1 MGAAD
6 PFNPQPS
13 LDVIEDVRLLLEFP
27 FMRNALMAGT
37 IVAVL
42 AGVLGW
48 FVVLRGE
55 TFTAHT
61 LSVVGFPGAAGAV
74 LVGVAPLVGLVV
86 LCVLA
91 AFGIAALSR
100 PATGERQADSAV
112 IGSVQAVALALGFLC
127 IGLYGGLLDG
137 VIQRLFGTVVGVTE
151 GDVAALL
158 MTAVLALGVLVAVGR
173 RLLFVSVDAEVAAA
187 RGLPVRG
194 LSTLFLLLLGLAVAE
209 VSQITGSLL
218 VFALLVTPP
227 ATAQLITARPARG
240 IALSIAIALGVTW
253 MGMAVAYFTVYPI
266 GFFVTTLAF
275 GAYLTVRTVRR
286 VLTTSR
292 RRLRTRPSAA

>member
-1 MGAAD
+1 VGVAD
-6 PFNPQPS
+6 ALNPQPS
-13 LDVIEDVRLLLEFP
+13 FDLVEDGRLLFEFP

-48 FVVLRGE
+48 LVVLRGE
-55 TFTAHT
+55 SFTAHT

-74 LVGVAPLVGLVV
+74 LAGVAPLFGLVT

-91 AFGIAALSR
+91 ALGIARLSR
-100 PATGERQADSAV
+100 SASGERRADSAV
-112 IGSVQAVALALGFLC
+112 IGSVQAAALALGFLF

-137 VIQRLFGTVVGVTE
+137 VTQRLFGTLVGVTE

-158 MTAVLALGVLVAVGR
+158 LTAALALGVLLAIGR

-187 RGLPVRG
+187 RGLPVRR
-194 LSTLFLLLLGLAVAE
+194 LSTLFLVLLGLAVAE

-218 VFALLVTPP
+218 VFALLVTPA
-227 ATAQLITARPARG
+227 ATAQLVTARPARG
-240 IALSIAIALGVTW
+240 IALSVSIALVVTW
-253 MGMAVAYFTVYPI
+253 LGMGVAYFTVYPI

-275 GAYLTVRTVRR
+275 GGYVMVRTGR
-286 VLTTSR
+286 LILATSR
-292 RRLRTRPSAA
+292 RRWAAT

>member
-1 MGAAD
+1 VGAAD
-6 PFNPQPS
+6 AFNPQPS
-13 LDVIEDVRLLLEFP
+13 FDVIEDVRLLLEFP

-55 TFTAHT
+55 SFTAHT

-74 LVGVAPLVGLVV
+74 LVGVAPLFGLVA
-86 LCVLA
+86 LCVVA
-91 AFGIAALSR
+91 ALGIARLSR
-100 PATGERQADSAV
+100 PASGERQADSAV
-112 IGSVQAVALALGFLC
+112 IGTVQAVALALGFLF

-137 VIQRLFGTVVGVTE
+137 VTQRLFGTLVGVTE

-158 MTAVLALGVLVAVGR
+158 LTAVLALGVLVAVAR
-173 RLLFVSVDAEVAAA
+173 PLLFASVDAEVAAA

-218 VFALLVTPP
+218 VFALLVTPA
-227 ATAQLITARPARG
+227 ATAQLVTARPSRG
-240 IALSIAIALGVTW
+240 IALSVAIAVAVTW
-253 MGMAVAYFTVYPI
+253 VGMAIAYFTVYPI

-275 GAYLTVRTVRR
+275 AGYVTARAGRRLGAA
-286 VLTTSR
+286 SR
-292 RRLRTRPSAA
+292 RRWAAA

>member
-1 MGAAD
+1 MGVAD
-6 PFNPQPS
+6 ALNPQPS
-13 LDVIEDVRLLLEFP
+13 LDLVDDVRLLLEFP

-42 AGVLGW
+42 AGILGW

-74 LVGVAPLVGLVV
+74 LFGVPPLLGLVA

-91 AFGIAALSR
+91 AIGIAGLSR
-100 PATGERQADSAV
+100 SATGDRQADSAV
-112 IGSVQAVALALGFLC
+112 VGSVQAVALALGFLF

-137 VIQRLFGTVVGVTE
+137 VTQRLFGSLVGVTE
-151 GDVAALL
+151 DDVAALL
-158 MTAVLALGVLVAVGR
+158 LTAALALGVLFAVGR
-173 RLLFVSVDAEVAAA
+173 PLLFASVDAEVAAA

-194 LSTLFLLLLGLAVAE
+194 LSTLFLLLIGLAVAE

-218 VFALLVTPP
+218 VFALLVTPA
-227 ATAQLITARPARG
+227 ATAQLVTARPARG
-240 IALSIAIALGVTW
+240 IALSVAIALVVTW
-253 MGMAVAYFTVYPI
+253 VGMGVAYFTVYPI

-275 GAYLTVRTVRR
+275 AGYVVVRAGRLV
-286 VLTTSR
+286 VAGSR
-292 RRLRTRPSAA
+292 RHWAAV